1 METHTPETGDDT
13 TDVSRRNRPKTLSNS
28 RESVLWRVF
37 GKKVPRS
44 ESVFICQMLLIYIVV
59 IVSLFNLSKDNG
71 PSHLWVALLS
81 SALGYTLP
89 NPSIDARGH

>member
-1 METHTPETGDDT
+1 MTTEETPIEGREDDMSPRLRGKSGT
-13 TDVSRRNRPKTLSNS
+13 NS
-28 RESVLWRVF
+28 RGSVLWRVF
-37 GKKVPRS
+37 GKKIPRS

-81 SALGYTLP
+81 SSLGYTLP
-89 NPSIDARGH
+89 SPTIDSNIF